1 MIIGDNMNNII
12 GMYKIEDLDKT
23 LSDINELRAL
33 WHNAINIRNNLTDD
47 SKDRCKMRAIE
58 LHMKELV
65 ISSNMLND
73 QRLENYK
80 KVLRE
85 ALDKDPTYI
94 FDSEV
99 LKVPKERLLGIMN
112 EDIYNRFSRYKG
124 ALNEYCSNVYNRLVN
139 NQVVTPN
146 EKRVLM
152 GFLCSNVGTRDKT
165 IYEMQEVM
173 MSRIING
180 VDNCDY
186 HDARFLAEFIAQEEA
201 KEYGYEVVTD
211 VASVAGENREAR
223 GYASQYRVC
232 IKAAYILEAFNGNDN
247 ERKARVIHTICHEVA
262 HTKQNDDII
271 HGVCNKDTLDILSD
285 KIFRL
290 ELSEKD
296 FVYYRAN
303 YYFEAGEKD
312 AEKKGFVNA
321 DKYIQKYLNGEKEKE
336 RIHNFL
342 LDRKDHEIYVDSI
355 SMRKDS
361 SLEKVDADKF
371 RIEKMEE
378 ILKRDNSYLT
388 RFPQFRHLYKENGE
402 LKSFADRLISYTDF
416 KKVHKEDS
424 PDIFLTSFNYSLDK
438 GDLEEI
444 DFVSLGKEKAF
455 KVIHALSDLYNTYRA
470 MAHNT
475 LESVRQ
481 KDGFLTGEKDITNAG
496 HYRDE
501 KVRLMA
507 SRYEKLEIVLD
518 SFYAKYAEEYTSIEA
533 YSSDKFIY
541 DNDKQHVRDKYNKI
555 QAIRKEEIG
564 NKNELAAMIQ
574 EGSNQVIT
582 DEDKINK

>member
-1 MIIGDNMNNII
+1 MNNII
-12 GMYKIEDLDKT
+12 GMYEIEDLDKT

-33 WHNAINIRNNLTDD
+33 WHNAINIKNNLMDD
-47 SKDRCKMRAIE
+47 SIDRSKMRAIE
-58 LHMKELV
+58 LHMRELV
-65 ISSNMLND
+65 LSSNMLND

-85 ALDKDPTYI
+85 ALDKDPTYV
-94 FDSEV
+94 FESEV
-99 LKVPKERLLGIMN
+99 LKIPKERLLGIMS
-112 EDIYNRFSRYKG
+112 EDIYNRFSKYKG
-124 ALNEYCSNVYNRLVN
+124 TLNEYCFTVYNRLIN

-146 EKRVLM
+146 EKSILM
-152 GFLCSNVGTRDKT
+152 SFLCSNVGTRDKT
-165 IYEMQEVM
+165 IYEMQEGM

-180 VDNCDY
+180 AGECDY
-186 HDARFLAEFIAQEEA
+186 QSARFFAEFIAQEEA

-211 VASVAGENREAR
+211 VANMGEESKGAR
-223 GYASQYRVC
+223 GYASKYRVC
-232 IKAAYILEAFNGNDN
+232 IKGEHILEVLNGSDN
-247 ERKARVIHTICHEVA
+247 KRKAMIIHTICHEVA
-262 HTKQNDDII
+262 HTKQNDNII
-271 HGVCNKDTLDILSD
+271 HDVCNKDTLDILSD

-296 FVYYRAN
+296 FVYYMAN

-336 RIHNFL
+336 RISNFL
-342 LDRKDHEIYVDSI
+342 YARRDHEIFVDNI

-371 RIEKMEE
+371 KIEKMEG

-388 RFPQFRHLYKENGE
+388 RFPQFRHLYRDNGE
-402 LKSFADRLISYTDF
+402 LKSFAERLISYTDF

-438 GDLEEI
+438 GDLEKI
-444 DFVSLGKEKAF
+444 DFAKMSKKDAF
-455 KVIHALSDLYNTYRA
+455 KVIHALSDLYNTYA
-470 MAHNT
+470 FMAHNV

-481 KDGFLTGEKDITNAG
+481 KDGFLTGEKDIANAG
-496 HYRDE
+496 YYRDE

-507 SRYEKLEIVLD
+507 SRYHKLEIVLD
-518 SFYAKYAEEYTSIEA
+518 SFYEKYADEYENIEA
-533 YSSDKFIY
+533 YSRDKFIY
-541 DNDKQHVRDKYNKI
+541 DKDKQYVRDKYNKVKAVREEEKEKRDALDAMVQEGSI
-555 QAIRKEEIG
+555 QAIG
-564 NKNELAAMIQ
+564 
-574 EGSNQVIT
+574 
-582 DEDKINK
+582 EDNIINK